1 MKTTILSFLIVV
13 MAFIGAKAQTN
24 TETRTLNAFDQL
36 DVSDAIEVE
45 LQKGEKQEITITA
58 SGIGLDQIVSSVDK
72 RRLELEVDGS
82 KPKASAVK
90 VVITYVQLNE
100 IEVTSGAKV
109 FAKDL
114 IENKDIDLTV
124 ASNGY
129 LEIEVKAENLM
140 LEAETNAKMFVKGT
154 AVNLDYNAFTNA
166 EIDGEEL
173 VVEHAEVRTN
183 TNASG
188 VFEVTAS
195 LKGTAATRGRINYK
209 GDPKIIDVKESI
221 GGAIEKL

>member
-1 MKTTILSFLIVV
+1 MKTTILSLLMVL
-13 MAFIGAKAQTN
+13 AFIGVQAQTN
-24 TETRTLNAFDQL
+24 TETRTLSAFDQL

-58 SGIGLDQIVSSVDK
+58 SGIGLDQIISEVDK
-72 RRLELEVDGS
+72 RRLQLEVDGS
-82 KPKASAVK
+82 KPKSSAVK
-90 VVITYVQLNE
+90 VVVTYLQISE
-100 IEVTSGAKV
+100 IEVSSGAKV
-109 FAKDL
+109 FVKEP
-114 IENKDIDLTV
+114 IENKDINLTV

-140 LEAETNAKMFVKGT
+140 LEAETNAKMFVKGA

-173 VVEHAEVRTN
+173 VVDHAEIRTN

-188 VFEVTAS
+188 VFEVKES

-209 GDPKIIDVKESI
+209 GEPNIIDVKESI
-221 GGAIEKL
+221 GGSIEKL

>member
-1 MKTTILSFLIVV
+1 M
-13 MAFIGAKAQTN
+13 
-24 TETRTLNAFDQL
+24 
-36 DVSDAIEVE
+36 
-45 LQKGEKQEITITA
+45 
-58 SGIGLDQIVSSVDK
+58 
-72 RRLELEVDGS
+72 ELEVDGS
-82 KPKASAVK
+82 KPKSSAIK
-90 VVITYVQLNE
+90 VVITYLQLNE
-100 IEVTSGAKV
+100 IEVSSGAKV
-109 FAKDL
+109 FVKEP
-114 IENKDIDLTV
+114 IENKNIDLTV

-173 VVEHAEVRTN
+173 VVEHAEIRTN

-188 VFEVTAS
+188 VFEVTES
-195 LKGTAATRGRINYK
+195 LKGTAATRGRITYK

-221 GGAIEKL
+221 GGSIEKF

>member
-1 MKTTILSFLIVV
+1 MKTTILSLFMVL
-13 MAFIGAKAQTN
+13 AFIGAKAQTN
-24 TETRTLNAFDQL
+24 TETRTISAFDQL
-36 DVSDAIEVE
+36 DVSDGIEVE

-58 SGIGLDQIVSSVDK
+58 SGIDLDQIVSDVDK

-82 KPKASAVK
+82 KPKASTVK
-90 VVITYVQLNE
+90 VVITYLQLNE
-100 IEVTSGAKV
+100 IEVSSGAKV
-109 FAKDL
+109 FVIEP

-166 EIDGEEL
+166 EIDGEKL

>member
-1 MKTTILSFLIVV
+1 MKTTILSLLMVL
-13 MAFIGAKAQTN
+13 AFIGVQAQTN
-24 TETRTLNAFDQL
+24 TETRTLSAFDQL

-58 SGIGLDQIVSSVDK
+58 SGIGLDQIISEVDK
-72 RRLELEVDGS
+72 RRLQLEVDGS
-82 KPKASAVK
+82 KPKSSAVK
-90 VVITYVQLNE
+90 VVVTYLQLSE
-100 IEVTSGAKV
+100 IEVSSGAKV
-109 FAKDL
+109 FVKEP
-114 IENKDIDLTV
+114 IENKDINLTV

-140 LEAETNAKMFVKGT
+140 LEAETNAKMFVKGA

-173 VVEHAEVRTN
+173 VVDHAEIRTN

-188 VFEVTAS
+188 VFEVKES

-209 GDPKIIDVKESI
+209 GEPNIIDVKESI
-221 GGAIEKL
+221 GGSIEKL

>member
-1 MKTTILSFLIVV
+1 MKTTILSLFMVL
-13 MAFIGAKAQTN
+13 AFIGAKAQTN
-24 TETRTLNAFDQL
+24 TETRTLSAFDQL
-36 DVSDAIEVE
+36 DVSDGIEVE

-58 SGIGLDQIVSSVDK
+58 SGIDLDQIVSDVDK

-90 VVITYVQLNE
+90 VVITYLQLNE
-100 IEVTSGAKV
+100 IEVSSGAKV
-109 FAKDL
+109 FVIEP

-173 VVEHAEVRTN
+173 VVEHAEIRTN

-195 LKGTAATRGRINYK
+195 LKGTAATRGRVNYK

-221 GGAIEKL
+221 GGVIEKL

>member
-1 MKTTILSFLIVV
+1 MKTIILSLFIA
-13 MAFIGAKAQTN
+13 MAFMGVKAQTN
-24 TETRTLNAFDQL
+24 TETRTLSAFDQFE
-36 DVSDAIEVE
+36 VSDGIEVE
-45 LQKGEKQEITITA
+45 LKKGEAQKITITA
-58 SGIGLDQIVSSVDK
+58 SGIDLDQVVSEVDK

-109 FAKDL
+109 FVTKP
-114 IENKDIDLTV
+114 IENKNIDLTV

>member
-1 MKTTILSFLIVV
+1 MKTVILSLCMVLV
-13 MAFIGAKAQTN
+13 LMGAEAQTN
-24 TETRTLNAFDQL
+24 TETRALSAFDQL
-36 DVSDAIEVE
+36 EVSDAIEVE
-45 LQKGEKQEITITA
+45 LQKGEKQAITITA
-58 SGIGLDQIVSSVDK
+58 SGIGLDQIVSEVNK

-82 KPKASAVK
+82 KPKSSAVK
-90 VVITYVQLNE
+90 VVITYLQLNE
-100 IEVTSGAKV
+100 IEVSSGAKV
-109 FAKDL
+109 FVKEP
-114 IENKDIDLTV
+114 IENKNINLTV
-124 ASNGY
+124 TSNGY

-173 VVEHAEVRTN
+173 VVEHAEIRTN

-188 VFEVTAS
+188 VFEVTES

-209 GDPKIIDVKESI
+209 GDPNSIDVKESI
-221 GGAIEKL
+221 GGSIEKF